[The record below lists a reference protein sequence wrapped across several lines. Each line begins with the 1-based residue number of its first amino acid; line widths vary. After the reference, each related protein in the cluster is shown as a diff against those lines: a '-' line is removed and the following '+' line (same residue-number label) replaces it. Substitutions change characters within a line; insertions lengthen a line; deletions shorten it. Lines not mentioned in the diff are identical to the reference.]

1 MEIYFRDILLIRIS
15 RGANNCVQRV
25 FEKKIHEIFSHFQLF
40 KKKKKI
46 KKINNVGL
54 FPVVF
59 DHIYTKGV
67 NNSDDCICSV
77 IEHAS
82 ATSSHYKSKQHQY
95 IYYKW

>member
-1 MEIYFRDILLIRIS
+1 MKGLIFVI
-15 RGANNCVQRV
+15 
-25 FEKKIHEIFSHFQLF
+25 
-40 KKKKKI
+40 KKKI

-67 NNSDDCICSV
+67 NNSDDSICSV